1 MSLIRAFDTNEFN
14 KGKND
19 NQFVNDFKSSL
30 VFPSDLSDENFF
42 PEAIKFSI
50 YDREGV
56 DFNGVVKDS
65 SNAYQ
70 SELQETKKTNNDII
84 TDNERS
90 QREAGLNIS
99 AELLKVTNDNIAGAN
114 NRIKQADKSF
124 DIGSSLGKGIGAG
137 LESAVRQKTQPKSPT
152 ERHIQS
158 IYLQMPPTVS
168 FTEGVEWQGSDLGVI
183 GGLLKGEGIEAV
195 KSGGLSAAGAVL
207 GGSAAG
213 LASKLFGGGGLIGA
227 TLGAAVGS
235 DSIQGG
241 IESTF
246 NVKANPYKEQTFQG
260 VGFRPFEFQFVL
272 RARNQV
278 ESSDIKKIV
287 NAFRA
292 YSKPSFKTA
301 GNSGVFAYP
310 KEFRIEF
317 LTADGGEYK
326 SNKFIPQIKYCICT
340 SVATNFTG
348 GGSWRSF
355 EEGAPTDVQLSLS
368 FQETEIITQE
378 DVFGETKVGRFKN
391 EEGYF

>member
-1 MSLIRAFDTNEFN
+1 MSTRLFDTNELSV
-14 KGKND
+14 GKND
-19 NQFVNDFKSSL
+19 NSKFLNSNDFKSSL
-30 VFPSDLSDENFF
+30 VFPSDLADENFF

-56 DFNGVVKDS
+56 DFDTVVKDT
-65 SNAYQ
+65 SNAYKASAEIAKQ
-70 SELQETKKTNNDII
+70 NEIEQLII

-99 AELLKVTNDNIAGAN
+99 AELLKVTNDNIANAN
-114 NRIKQADKSF
+114 NRLKQADDPLVSGVVAAA
-124 DIGSSLGKGIGAG
+124 DSIA
-137 LESAVRQKTQPKSPT
+137 RQKTQPKSPT

-168 FTEGVEWQGSDLGVI
+168 FSEGVEWQGSDLGII
-183 GGLLKGEGIEAV
+183 GGALKGEGFEAM
-195 KSGGLSAAGAVL
+195 KSGGVSSMGELLGGAAG
-207 GGSAAG
+207 G

-227 TLGAAVGS
+227 TLGSLAGGGS
-235 DSIQGG
+235 LQGG
-241 IESTF
+241 LESTF
-246 NVKANPYKEQTFQG
+246 NVKSNPYKEQTFQG

-272 RARNQV
+272 RSRNQT
-278 ESSDIKKIV
+278 ESFVIRDIV

-301 GNSGVFAYP
+301 GESGTFAYP

-317 LTADGGEYK
+317 LTVNGGEYK
-326 SNKFIPQIKYCICT
+326 TNKFIPQIKYCICT

-348 GGSWRSF
+348 GGGWRSF

-378 DVFGETKVGRFKN
+378 DVFGKTKVGRFKN

>member
-1 MSLIRAFDTNEFN
+1 MALQSLNTNESN
-14 KGKND
+14 IGNND
-19 NQFVNDFKSSL
+19 NKFINDFKSSL

-50 YDREGV
+50 YEREGV
-56 DFNGVVKDS
+56 DFDTVVKDT
-65 SNAYQ
+65 SNAYKA
-70 SELQETKKTNNDII
+70 ELQETKEINNEII
-84 TDNERS
+84 ADNEKI
-90 QREAGLNIS
+90 QREAGFNIG

-114 NRIKQADKSF
+114 NRIKEN
-124 DIGSSLGKGIGAG
+124 SSTLAAAGAG
-137 LESAVRQKTQPKSPT
+137 IVGGIASGIKQKTQPKSPV

-158 IYLQMPPTVS
+158 IYLQMPGTVS
-168 FTEGVEWQGSDLGVI
+168 FAEGVEWQGSDLGVI
-183 GGLLKGEGIEAV
+183 GGVLKGEAMEGA
-195 KSGGLSAAGAVL
+195 KSGALGAAGAVL
-207 GGSAAG
+207 GGAAG
-213 LASKLFGGGGLIGA
+213 GLVSKLFGGSGAIGA
-227 TLGAAVGS
+227 TLAAAVGG
-235 DSIQGG
+235 DVLQGG

-246 NVKANPYKEQTFQG
+246 NVKSNPYKEQTFQG